1 MLNITLAEVTP
12 GNTVSTSPVLTS
24 PVLTSTVLANTV
36 AEVYAP
42 PAPKRPL
49 AGFGAG
55 AFPCDGAWVGSSAN
69 QLTARPVLRRVRS
82 AFAAVRPVH
91 ARTAD
96 AFGGAFRSSSVGS
109 NPITI
114 GAGMADTRNGGAQQL
129 NQSTRIYPVSPGGV
143 GPHPAREPDPV

>member
-69 QLTARPVLRRVRS
+69 QLTARPVLPRVRS
-82 AFAAVRPVH
+82 AAVRPVH